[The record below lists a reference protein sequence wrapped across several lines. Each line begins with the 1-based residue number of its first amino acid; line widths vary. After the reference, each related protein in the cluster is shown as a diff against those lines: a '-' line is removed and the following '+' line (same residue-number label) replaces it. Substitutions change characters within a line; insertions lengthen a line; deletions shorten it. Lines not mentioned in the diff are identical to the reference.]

1 MLRRTILLRTL
12 HNERNTALLQ
22 RSITTEGPPLW
33 SGFSSARNSP
43 MSSTAGQI
51 SSDTLSFDR
60 NIANLQ
66 KGVDAAKTLQAETS
80 SYIERSAQSFVAHH
94 QSSVAAFVQACQVL
108 ATGSQDLF
116 RQAAEANRLAFT
128 ETLAGIRAV
137 AGAKTHKDRI
147 ELQANLF
154 RTSAIW
160 AVSESSRFARASI
173 DLTESVS
180 APLTARAIAAAEAMT
195 APKA

>member
-1 MLRRTILLRTL
+1 
-12 HNERNTALLQ
+12 
-22 RSITTEGPPLW
+22 
-33 SGFSSARNSP
+33 
-43 MSSTAGQI
+43 MSSTTGQI
-51 SSDTLSFDR
+51 SSDTRSFDQT
-60 NIANLQ
+60 IANLDQ
-66 KGVDAAKTLQAETS
+66 GMDAAKTMQAEVSGQIARTAKS
-80 SYIERSAQSFVAHH
+80 FAVHNQASA
-94 QSSVAAFVQACQVL
+94 AAFVQAGQIL

-137 AGAKTHKDRI
+137 AGAKTAKERI

-173 DLTESVS
+173 DLTEIAS
-180 APLTARAIAAAEAMT
+180 APLKARAVAAAEAMA

>member
-1 MLRRTILLRTL
+1 
-12 HNERNTALLQ
+12 
-22 RSITTEGPPLW
+22 
-33 SGFSSARNSP
+33 

-51 SSDTLSFDR
+51 SSDTPSFDR
-60 NIANLQ
+60 NVANLQ
-66 KGVDAAKTLQAETS
+66 KGVDAAKTVHAVTS
-80 SYIERSAQSFVAHH
+80 SYIEQSAQSFVAHN
-94 QSSVAAFVQACQVL
+94 QSSVAAFAQACQVL
-108 ATGSQDLF
+108 ATGSQELF
-116 RQAAEANRLAFT
+116 RPAAEANRLAFT

-137 AGAKTHKDRI
+137 VGAKTHKDRI

-173 DLTESVS
+173 DQSESLS